1 MENLL
6 RITIKERDVDDRAL
20 ERELAENLDLF
31 FSGPIKD
38 LNIGHLLLAIV
49 DMLREYRLKLP
60 PDLVIMIKALV
71 TAEGTARQVYP
82 ELNVVSEAEVYVT
95 KIASKRY
102 KAEMLWHS
110 VKRAFIKL
118 VSLQKDIPARFFRL
132 ADKIERDELA
142 IRFRHENLESL
153 NHTLENISNRVAFS
167 VIIAALIIG
176 SSMIIT
182 TGIGPVIFGFPALGI
197 IGYLVSSILGLWL
210 IVIIIRTRKY

>member
-1 MENLL
+1 
-6 RITIKERDVDDRAL
+6 
-20 ERELAENLDLF
+20 
-31 FSGPIKD
+31 
-38 LNIGHLLLAIV
+38 
-49 DMLREYRLKLP
+49 
-60 PDLVIMIKALV
+60 MIKALV

-82 ELNVVSEAEVYVT
+82 ELNVVSEAEAYVT
-95 KIASKRY
+95 KIASNRY

-118 VSLQKDIPARFFRL
+118 ISLQKDIPARFYRL

-153 NHTLENISNRVAFS
+153 NHTLENISNRLAFS

-182 TGIGPVIFGFPALGI
+182 TGIGPFIFGFPALGI

-210 IVIIIRTRKY
+210 IIIIIRTRKY

>member
-1 MENLL
+1 
-6 RITIKERDVDDRAL
+6 
-20 ERELAENLDLF
+20 
-31 FSGPIKD
+31 
-38 LNIGHLLLAIV
+38 
-49 DMLREYRLKLP
+49 MLREYRLRLP

-82 ELNVVSEAEVYVT
+82 KLNVISEAEAYVT
-95 KIASKRY
+95 SIASKRY
-102 KAEMLWHS
+102 KAEMLWHA

-118 VSLQKDIPARFFRL
+118 MSLQKDIPARFFKI
-132 ADKIERDELA
+132 ADKIERDELG

-153 NHTLENISNRVAFS
+153 NHTLENISNRLAFS

-182 TGIGPVIFGFPALGI
+182 TGIGPFIFGFPALGI

-210 IVIIIRTRKY
+210 IINIIRTRKY